1 MALINL
7 KITGKVLGYFFVHFI
22 TQVQF
27 VRRIY

>member
-22 TQVQF
+22 THVQF

>member
-7 KITGKVLGYFFVHFI
+7 KITGIVLGYYFVRFI